1 MNILTLKFFDDAII
15 LYEYQPEGK
24 GEKGVITYDKK
35 NNKTEITKAATD
47 DRDNYYGNM
56 AKSKVATIVNNKSLP
71 LECVQAWY

>member
-1 MNILTLKFFDDAII
+1 MNVLTLKFFDDTVI

-35 NNKTEITKAATD
+35 NDVAEITKSAAED
-47 DRDNYYGNM
+47 KDNYYARM
-56 AKSKVATIVNNKSLP
+56 AKSKVTNIVNNKSLP